1 MAHPRGVRRER
12 TLCGICR
19 ARGVNARTCPARGI
33 EAEYP
38 GASVGIAANVEQY
51 GEQYREW
58 VAEAHADLMQPRKFA
73 EMMRERMAAF
83 NGQSTLNVGIPM
95 VMHRLPDPVDV
106 DEDGV
111 GSPQNKS
118 GRAGNVERMMR
129 AVEAGIEAF
138 IAALQN

>member
-33 EAEYP
+33 D
-38 GASVGIAANVEQY
+38 GDIAANVEQY

-73 EMMRERMAAF
+73 DMMRERMAAF
-83 NGQSTLNVGIPM
+83 NGQSTLNVGLPIPE
-95 VMHRLPDPVDV
+95 PVDV
-106 DEDGV
+106 DEDEDGV

-129 AVEAGIEAF
+129 AVEAALAAF
-138 IAALQN
+138 IDALQN